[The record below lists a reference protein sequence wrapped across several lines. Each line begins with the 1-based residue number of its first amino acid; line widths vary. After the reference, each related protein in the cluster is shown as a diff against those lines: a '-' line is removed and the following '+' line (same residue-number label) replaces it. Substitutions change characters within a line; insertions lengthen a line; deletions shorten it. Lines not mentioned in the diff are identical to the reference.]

1 MTTFALVHGAW
12 HGAWCWEQLTPLLQR
27 AGHDVVTMDLPSED
41 GAATFDTYADVVCA
55 ALDGHGDDVV
65 LVGHSYN
72 GNTVAVVAARRP
84 VRHLV
89 YLCAMV
95 PDIGR
100 SVFDQMSDELEML
113 NPVAYEQGLSV
124 PDEQL
129 RQVWT
134 DLDLACTMFYGDC
147 DEATTKGAL
156 DRLRP
161 QSAYPAILP
170 SSLAEFPT
178 VKTTYIVCSEDQIL
192 RPAWSRQ
199 TARERLGAE
208 LIELPGDHSP
218 FYSRPSALA
227 DVLLGLMN

>member
-1 MTTFALVHGAW
+1 
-12 HGAWCWEQLTPLLQR
+12 
-27 AGHDVVTMDLPSED
+27 
-41 GAATFDTYADVVCA
+41 
-55 ALDGHGDDVV
+55 
-65 LVGHSYN
+65 
-72 GNTVAVVAARRP
+72 
-84 VRHLV
+84 V

-147 DEATTKGAL
+147 GEPVAKAAL

-170 SSLAEFPT
+170 SSLAEFPA
-178 VKTTYIVCSEDQIL
+178 VQTTYIVCSEDQIL
-192 RPAWSRQ
+192 RPEWSRR
-199 TARERLGAE
+199 TARERLGAA

-218 FYSRPSALA
+218 FYSRPSAPA
-227 DVLLGLMN
+227 DVLLRLADRD